1 MLYRTIQAAKAF
13 PQAQVVAID
22 QNPIPPRCVLSCKN
36 CTTEPLIIGHPSAL
50 PSNVE
55 FRKLDITKAF
65 PFADETFD
73 IVHARLVLMHV
84 SPRVPTFLT
93 SYSQH
98 NIGSRSG
105 RRPTSRRTT
114 GQTRW
119 LDHRRRS
126 RRRQH
131 GRRWKSSR
139 PRDECLRRR
148 LAGAS
153 SISGSHAHLWS
164 IPRGH
169 SEVDRLPR
177 RGACQEGQDP
187 DFWEE
192 RWYVQRPTD
201 FSSLSDSCN
210 TLTPCFSDEEENKLG
225 LAWKVN
231 MIRVAQDL
239 PTRFAEQGITPEV
252 AKQHLEELQDPSRSI
267 TTDMYFSWS
276 RKRL

>member
-36 CTTEPLIIGHPSAL
+36 CTTGPLIIGHPSAL

-84 SPRVPTFLT
+84 SPRVPVLLT
-93 SYSQH
+93 IYSQH
-98 NIGSRSG
+98 NIGPWSR
-105 RRPTSRRTT
+105 RRPPPCRTT
-114 GQTRW
+114 RQTRR

-131 GRRWKSSR
+131 GRRWKASR
-139 PRDECLRRR
+139 PRDECLRGR
-148 LAGAS
+148 LAGAPS
-153 SISGSHAHLWS
+153 VSECDAHLRP

-169 SEVDRLPR
+169 TEVD
-177 RGACQEGQDP
+177 
-187 DFWEE
+187 
-192 RWYVQRPTD
+192 
-201 FSSLSDSCN
+201 
-210 TLTPCFSDEEENKLG
+210 
-225 LAWKVN
+225 
-231 MIRVAQDL
+231 
-239 PTRFAEQGITPEV
+239 
-252 AKQHLEELQDPSRSI
+252 
-267 TTDMYFSWS
+267 
-276 RKRL
+276 